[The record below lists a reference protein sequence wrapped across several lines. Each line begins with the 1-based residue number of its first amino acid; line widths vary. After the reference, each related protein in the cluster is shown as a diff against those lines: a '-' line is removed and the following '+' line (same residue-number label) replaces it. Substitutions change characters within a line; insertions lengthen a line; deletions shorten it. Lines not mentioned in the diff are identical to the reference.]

1 MIFPAEKM
9 EMVYAALEAARE
21 EISSRVLKRRST
33 SEDLG
38 AITISSGIAM
48 FRRGEGPQALVE
60 RADAAMYASKRGG
73 RNKTTLA
80 EAVLT
85 DVHAA

>member
-1 MIFPAEKM
+1 
-9 EMVYAALEAARE
+9 
-21 EISSRVLKRRST
+21 
-33 SEDLG
+33 
-38 AITISSGIAM
+38 
-48 FRRGEGPQALVE
+48 
-60 RADAAMYASKRGG
+60 MYASKRGG